1 MNFYADEALAFS
13 NMGISVVDPATFIR
27 YEVVPVAVRPTHS
40 ADFPRNPRMPYRFH
54 LRVLRS
60 SPEGTVMSVFSP
72 LNREWT
78 ALVNRV
84 ATLIRD
90 LRNDKVS
97 ANAADTTTAT
107 AADGT
112 TVSVS
117 PTPAA
122 VDPLANVDF
131 GDEDEEGMD
140 TGRRMTVSG
149 RGVAGGE
156 GGITDQP
163 WFWPVVI
170 LGGVG
175 AFVYFRK

>member
-40 ADFPRNPRMPYRFH
+40 ADFPRNPRIPYRFH
-54 LRVLRS
+54 LRILRS

-90 LRNDKVS
+90 LRNAKVS
-97 ANAADTTTAT
+97 ANGTDTTTAT

-112 TVSVS
+112 PVSVS
-117 PTPAA
+117 PTTAS
-122 VDPLANVDF
+122 VDPLADIDF
-131 GDEDEEGMD
+131 GDEEEDEMG

-149 RGVAGGE
+149 RGIAGGE
-156 GGITDQP
+156 GGIMDQP
-163 WFWPVVI
+163 WFWPVAL
-170 LGGVG
+170 LGGV
-175 AFVYFRK
+175 AAVVYFRK